1 MAAATRPNTATAA
14 QKLFHFPITIP
25 RFYSPAPNPPS
36 AAGAF
41 SYRKL
46 FAFFI

>member
-1 MAAATRPNTATAA
+1 MNAA
-14 QKLFHFPITIP
+14 QILFHFPITIP
-25 RFYSPAPNPPS
+25 RFYSRFSHPPS

-46 FAFFI
+46 LAFFL